1 MICFNFSAQISTVL
15 CVAVTCSTPTV
26 TKCQAALRTLQSFP
40 FFTPTCLCKE
50 PRLDPDCNQFK
61 DFLVDHPCLS
71 ARYKETDPYP
81 VDALPT
87 CDHAQ
92 EVCHRDKIC
101 SKKMDAFTRS
111 CPVKQDQCVMT
122 DV

>member
-1 MICFNFSAQISTVL
+1 M
-15 CVAVTCSTPTV
+15 
-26 TKCQAALRTLQSFP
+26 LQ
-40 FFTPTCLCKE
+40 E

-71 ARYKETDPYP
+71 AKHKEADPYP

-92 EVCHRDKIC
+92 EVCQRDKVILN
-101 SKKMDAFTRS
+101 SSHPTYINLRIDKLQFMIS
-111 CPVKQDQCVMT
+111 ILNLS
-122 DV
+122 